1 VPDAGMHEADGVRR
15 VREGVETEQS
25 HDTARRVPFGVRSTQ
40 DSDHPNRDGGNMGFQ
55 AAKCPSCAGDIQ
67 VPTDRDVVKCMY
79 CGVDVVV
86 REAIRAVAG
95 PSAETLVDLGRKA
108 LDGANP
114 TDAFQLFSRALEA
127 DPKNVAALMGKG
139 EAAGWCSTIANMR
152 FQEMSTYF
160 NDAIKLAAP
169 DAQEGLKQRAARS
182 IGSVCGALWSQ
193 AQERFQRFASL
204 DDTWV
209 EFVGQAWALVEAY
222 ELALVFNPT
231 DKILLENIITISRA
245 MLQGF
250 NYVMIGGSANVRRL
264 TPGLEAFYKEAME
277 KATWRRRK
285 LDPTFQAPTVERAKV
300 PGCCVFIAL
309 LASVPIVIW
318 LI

>member
-1 VPDAGMHEADGVRR
+1 
-15 VREGVETEQS
+15 
-25 HDTARRVPFGVRSTQ
+25 
-40 DSDHPNRDGGNMGFQ
+40 MGFQ
-55 AAKCPSCAGDIQ
+55 AARCPSCAGDIQ

-95 PSAETLVDLGRKA
+95 PSAETMVDLGRKA

-152 FQEMSTYF
+152 FQEMSIYF

-169 DAQEGLKQRAARS
+169 DAQVGLKQRAARS
-182 IGSVCGALWSQ
+182 IGNVSVALWSQ
-193 AQERFQRFASL
+193 SLERFQKFAAL
-204 DDTWV
+204 DNTWL
-209 EFVGQAWALVEAY
+209 EFNGQALALVQAS
-222 ELALVFNPT
+222 ELALGYNPS
-231 DKILLENIITISRA
+231 DKILLENIVTISRG

-250 NYVMIGGSANVRRL
+250 NYTMHEGFANVRRL
-264 TPGLEAFYKEAME
+264 GPEGEAFFKEAME
-277 KATWRRRK
+277 KATWKLRK
-285 LDPTFQAPTVERAKV
+285 LDPTFQAPSVEPAKV
-300 PGCCVFIAL
+300 PGAVPSGCVVAAFVAIAL
-309 LASVPIVIW
+309 VVI
-318 LI
+318 LIIWSAVHG

>member
-1 VPDAGMHEADGVRR
+1 
-15 VREGVETEQS
+15 
-25 HDTARRVPFGVRSTQ
+25 
-40 DSDHPNRDGGNMGFQ
+40 MGFQ

-86 REAIRAVAG
+86 REAIRAVGG
-95 PSAETLVDLGRKA
+95 PSAETLADLRRKA
-108 LDGANP
+108 LDAANP

-139 EAAGWCSTIANMR
+139 EAAGWCSTIANLR

-182 IGSVCGALWSQ
+182 IGNVSVALWSQ

-204 DDTWV
+204 DQTWI
-209 EFVGQAWALVEAY
+209 EF
-222 ELALVFNPT
+222 
-231 DKILLENIITISRA
+231 
-245 MLQGF
+245 
-250 NYVMIGGSANVRRL
+250 
-264 TPGLEAFYKEAME
+264 
-277 KATWRRRK
+277 ATQDLRN
-285 LDPTFQAPTVERAKV
+285 E
-300 PGCCVFIAL
+300 
-309 LASVPIVIW
+309 
-318 LI
+318 